1 MDNLAERIRAR
12 AYELWEQAGRPQDRS
27 DEFWYKARQELAG
40 DAAAESE
47 RPAAS
52 FGLPLDVPVPQ
63 PQAIPA
69 PVRAAAGRKSTP
81 AAEGGPESTVTI
93 KRGRSAASPSTGPAR
108 GSKGR
113 GGKR

>member
-1 MDNLAERIRAR
+1 MANLAERIRAR

-40 DAAAESE
+40 DAATENE
-47 RPAAS
+47 RPTAS
-52 FGLPLDVPVPQ
+52 LGHPPDVPAPQ

-69 PVRAAAGRKSTP
+69 ARKLAP
-81 AAEGGPESTVTI
+81 ATEGGPESAITT
-93 KRGRSAASPSTGPAR
+93 KRGHSAASPSAGPAR
-108 GSKGR
+108 GPKGR